1 MMGQTTNTGI
11 LADLTDIS
19 HIYHPGEILINLVL
33 SFILGVLISLIYKKT
48 HKGLSYSQSFMVTNI
63 FVAVIVCMVIM
74 IIGNSLAR
82 AFALVGA
89 LSIIRFRT
97 VVKDTKDTAYIFWS
111 LAAGMAAGTGSYFLA
126 IAGSIIISGIALML
140 FYTNFGSIIKS
151 EFIVQFR
158 INSNDS
164 NITSQYN
171 RLISDFTKSHTLL
184 SSESSGDGQTIKVSF
199 DVVMKEEMKQNELI
213 SKISKINGVSEI
225 VIIAAKS
232 DVDY

>member
-19 HIYHPGEILINLVL
+19 HIYHPSEILINLVL

-213 SKISKINGVSEI
+213 SKISKINGVSEV

>member
-1 MMGQTTNTGI
+1 MNNNLQNI
-11 LADLTDIS
+11 ADSFTS
-19 HIYHPGEILINLVL
+19 IYLPQEIIINLIL
-33 SFILGVLISLIYKKT
+33 SFILGLIISVIYKFT
-48 HKGLSYSQSFMVTNI
+48 HKGLSYSQSFMLTNI

-126 IAGSIIISGIALML
+126 ISGTFIISSIALIL
-140 FYTNFGSIIKS
+140 HKTNFGSIIKS
-151 EFIVQFR
+151 EFILQFR
-158 INSNDS
+158 TPSNNSE
-164 NITSQYN
+164 
-171 RLISDFTKSHTLL
+171 ISKLFNKTISKFSKSSTLL
-184 SSESSGDGQTIKVSF
+184 SSESSEDSKSIKLSF
-199 DVVMKEEMKQNELI
+199 DIVLKEELSQTELLSEL
-213 SKISKINGVSEI
+213 SKIKGLKEI